1 MLANLRK
8 LKVTAEGS
16 ENNGFLVVLS
26 EMGADSFHEY
36 FQGNLVSADGAITY
50 INSLPA
56 SNGLFF
62 GKKQPKENWWLLV
75 WWIYE
80 LSSY

>member
-1 MLANLRK
+1 MLANLLK

-16 ENNGFLVVLS
+16 ENNGSLVVLS

-36 FQGNLVSADGAITY
+36 FLGNLVSADGAITY
-50 INSLPA
+50 TNSLPA

-62 GKKQPKENWWLLV
+62 GKNSQRKIGV
-75 WWIYE
+75 Y
-80 LSSY
+80 